1 MVELNGQFFNTG
13 LYDKAQSSGCE
24 YLLGDMSDNY
34 FVTYPLIKFRFDGG
48 DGLLS
53 GLEQGSAR
61 KMIAEARS

>member
-1 MVELNGQFFNTG
+1 
-13 LYDKAQSSGCE
+13 
-24 YLLGDMSDNY
+24 MSDNY